1 MYNHKTLK
9 DLTMKDNFMFGAV
22 MSIEENCIG
31 FLEMVLGFKIE
42 RVVISQEKSLVYHP
56 EYRGVRL
63 DIYAKDEHHTHYN
76 VEMQVKKRENLGKR
90 SRYYHSQI
98 DMECLT
104 QGAAYDELPNT
115 FVIFVCDFDPFDREL
130 YCYTFRSECQ
140 EDPSV
145 ELQDGCSTIFLSTAG
160 KNFKD
165 VPTELVKFLRF
176 IASDLEGSKA
186 NFEDPYVEQLQNSV
200 NKIKS
205 DREMGER
212 YMIFEEMLREERQE
226 GLEAGRKEGRREGL
240 EAGRKEGQL
249 KAKREAVI
257 EVLGE
262 LGTLPERLV
271 LQMESV
277 EDFEILRGLLK
288 LAAKAESIDAF
299 EESAAK
305 FFPVK

>member
-42 RVVISQEKSLVYHP
+42 RVVISREKSLVYHP

-140 EDPSV
+140 ENPSV

-186 NFEDPYVEQLQNSV
+186 NFEDPYV
-200 NKIKS
+200 
-205 DREMGER
+205 
-212 YMIFEEMLREERQE
+212 
-226 GLEAGRKEGRREGL
+226 
-240 EAGRKEGQL
+240 
-249 KAKREAVI
+249 
-257 EVLGE
+257 
-262 LGTLPERLV
+262 
-271 LQMESV
+271 
-277 EDFEILRGLLK
+277 
-288 LAAKAESIDAF
+288 
-299 EESAAK
+299 
-305 FFPVK
+305 

>member
-31 FLEMVLGFKIE
+31 FLEMVLGFQIE
-42 RVVISQEKSLVYHP
+42 RVVISREKSLVYHP

-63 DIYAKDEHHTHYN
+63 DIYAKDENHTHYN
-76 VEMQVKKRENLGKR
+76 VEMQVKKREDLGKR

-104 QGAAYDELPNT
+104 QGVAYDELPNT
-115 FVIFVCDFDPFDREL
+115 FVIFVCDFDPFDQEL

-140 EDPSV
+140 EDLSV
-145 ELQDGCSTIFLSTAG
+145 ELQDGSVTIFLSTAG
-160 KNFKD
+160 KNSKD
-165 VPTELVKFLRF
+165 VPSELVKFL
-176 IASDLEGSKA
+176 K
-186 NFEDPYVEQLQNSV
+186 FEDPYVEQLQNSV

-226 GLEAGRKEGRREGL
+226 GLEAGRKEG
-240 EAGRKEGQL
+240 QL
-249 KAKREAVI
+249 KAKREDVI
-257 EVLGE
+257 EFLRE
-262 LGTLPERLV
+262 LGTVPESLIAQV
-271 LQMESV
+271 ESV
-277 EDFEILRGLLK
+277 EDFESLTALLK
-288 LAAKAESIDAF
+288 LAVKADSIDSF
-299 EESAAK
+299 EKDAAQL
-305 FFPVK
+305 FTEQ

>member
-42 RVVISQEKSLVYHP
+42 RVIISREKSLVYHP

-140 EDPSV
+140 ENPSV

-226 GLEAGRKEGRREGL
+226 GLEAGRKEGRREG
-240 EAGRKEGQL
+240 QL
-249 KAKREAVI
+249 KAKREDVL
-257 EVLGE
+257 EVLCE
-262 LGTLPERLV
+262 LGTIPERLV

-277 EDFEILRGLLK
+277 EDFERLRGLLK

-299 EESAAK
+299 EEDAAK

>member
-63 DIYAKDEHHTHYN
+63 DIYVKDEHHTRYN

-226 GLEAGRKEGRREGL
+226 GLEAGRKEGRREG
-240 EAGRKEGQL
+240 QL
-249 KAKREAVI
+249 KAKREDVL

-262 LGTLPERLV
+262 LGTIPERLV

-277 EDFEILRGLLK
+277 EDFEILRALLK

-299 EESAAK
+299 EEDAVK
-305 FFPVK
+305 FFLVK

>member
-1 MYNHKTLK
+1 M
-9 DLTMKDNFMFGAV
+9 
-22 MSIEENCIG
+22 
-31 FLEMVLGFKIE
+31 
-42 RVVISQEKSLVYHP
+42 
-56 EYRGVRL
+56 
-63 DIYAKDEHHTHYN
+63 DIYAKDEYHTHYN

-226 GLEAGRKEGRREGL
+226 GLEAGRREGRKE
-240 EAGRKEGQL
+240 GRKEGQL

-262 LGTLPERLV
+262 LGTIPERLV
-271 LQMESV
+271 LQIESV

-299 EESAAK
+299 EEDAAK

>member
-1 MYNHKTLK
+1 MWSKYDIIK
-9 DLTMKDNFMFGAV
+9 
-22 MSIEENCIG
+22 SYIG
-31 FLEMVLGFKIE
+31 FLEMVLGFQIE
-42 RVVISQEKSLVYHP
+42 RVIISREKSLVYHP

-63 DIYAKDEHHTHYN
+63 DIYAKDENHTHYI

-115 FVIFVCDFDPFDREL
+115 FVIFVCDFDPFDQEL

-140 EDPSV
+140 EDLSV
-145 ELQDGCSTIFLSTAG
+145 ELQDGSVTIFLSTAG
-160 KNFKD
+160 KNSKD
-165 VPTELVKFLRF
+165 VPSELVKFLKF

-186 NFEDPYVEQLQNSV
+186 DFEDSYVEQLQNSV

-226 GLEAGRKEGRREGL
+226 GLEAG
-240 EAGRKEGQL
+240 QL

-257 EVLGE
+257 ELLEE
-262 LGTLPERLV
+262 LGIVPESLIV
-271 LQMESV
+271 QVESV
-277 EDFEILRGLLK
+277 EDFESLTALLK
-288 LAAKAESIDAF
+288 LAAKADSIDSF
-299 EESAAK
+299 EKDAAQ
-305 FFPVK
+305 FFSEK

>member
-31 FLEMVLGFKIE
+31 FLEMVLGFQVE
-42 RVVISQEKSLVYHP
+42 RVIISREKSLVYHP

-63 DIYAKDEHHTHYN
+63 DIYAKDENHTHYN

-115 FVIFVCDFDPFDREL
+115 FVIFVCDFDPFDQEL

-140 EDPSV
+140 EDLSV
-145 ELQDGCSTIFLSTAG
+145 KLQDGSVTIFLSTAG
-160 KNFKD
+160 KNSKD
-165 VPTELVKFLRF
+165 VPSELVKFLKF

-226 GLEAGRKEGRREGL
+226 GLEAGRKEG
-240 EAGRKEGQL
+240 QL
-249 KAKREAVI
+249 KAKREDVI
-257 EVLGE
+257 EFLRE
-262 LGTLPERLV
+262 LGTVPESLIAQV
-271 LQMESV
+271 ESV
-277 EDFEILRGLLK
+277 EDFESLTALLK
-288 LAAKAESIDAF
+288 LAAKADSIDSF
-299 EESAAK
+299 EKDAAQL
-305 FFPVK
+305 FTEQ

>member
-42 RVVISQEKSLVYHP
+42 RVVISREKSLVYHP

-226 GLEAGRKEGRREGL
+226 GLEAGRKEGRREG
-240 EAGRKEGQL
+240 QL
-249 KAKREAVI
+249 KAKREDVL

-262 LGTLPERLV
+262 LGMIPERLV

-277 EDFEILRGLLK
+277 EDFEILRALLK

-299 EESAAK
+299 EESAAE
-305 FFPVK
+305 FFSEK

>member
-31 FLEMVLGFKIE
+31 FLEMVLGFQIE
-42 RVVISQEKSLVYHP
+42 RVVISREKSLVYHP

-63 DIYAKDEHHTHYN
+63 DIYAKDENHTHYN

-104 QGAAYDELPNT
+104 QGVAYDELPNT
-115 FVIFVCDFDPFDREL
+115 FVIFVCDFDPFDQEL

-140 EDPSV
+140 ENPSV
-145 ELQDGCSTIFLSTAG
+145 KLQDGSVTIFLSTAG
-160 KNFKD
+160 KNSED
-165 VPTELVKFLRF
+165 VPSELVKFLKF

-186 NFEDPYVEQLQNSV
+186 DFEDSYVEQLQNSV

-226 GLEAGRKEGRREGL
+226 GLEAG
-240 EAGRKEGQL
+240 QL

-257 EVLGE
+257 ELLEE
-262 LGTLPERLV
+262 LGIVPESLIV
-271 LQMESV
+271 QVESV
-277 EDFEILRGLLK
+277 EDFESLTALLK
-288 LAAKAESIDAF
+288 LAAKADSIDSF
-299 EESAAK
+299 EKDAAQ
-305 FFPVK
+305 FFSEK

>member
-1 MYNHKTLK
+1 MSDWQQPGESPAVAFGGIKRDRSKTMVLLDEMCYNHAMEFLCRNGGSMYNHKTLK

-130 YCYTFRSECQ
+130 YCYTFWSECQ
-140 EDPSV
+140 ENPSV

-186 NFEDPYVEQLQNSV
+186 NFEDPYVE
-200 NKIKS
+200 
-205 DREMGER
+205 
-212 YMIFEEMLREERQE
+212 
-226 GLEAGRKEGRREGL
+226 
-240 EAGRKEGQL
+240 
-249 KAKREAVI
+249 
-257 EVLGE
+257 
-262 LGTLPERLV
+262 
-271 LQMESV
+271 
-277 EDFEILRGLLK
+277 
-288 LAAKAESIDAF
+288 
-299 EESAAK
+299 
-305 FFPVK
+305 

>member
-31 FLEMVLGFKIE
+31 FLEMVLGFQIE
-42 RVVISQEKSLVYHP
+42 RVIISREKSLVYHP

-63 DIYAKDEHHTHYN
+63 DIYAKDENHTHYN

-115 FVIFVCDFDPFDREL
+115 FVIFVCDFDPFDQEL

-140 EDPSV
+140 EDLSV
-145 ELQDGCSTIFLSTAG
+145 ELQDGSVTIFLSTAG
-160 KNFKD
+160 KNSKD
-165 VPTELVKFLRF
+165 VPSELVKFLKF

-186 NFEDPYVEQLQNSV
+186 DFEDSYVEQLQNSV

-212 YMIFEEMLREERQE
+212 YMIFEEMLSS
-226 GLEAGRKEGRREGL
+226 
-240 EAGRKEGQL
+240 
-249 KAKREAVI
+249 
-257 EVLGE
+257 
-262 LGTLPERLV
+262 
-271 LQMESV
+271 M
-277 EDFEILRGLLK
+277 
-288 LAAKAESIDAF
+288 
-299 EESAAK
+299 
-305 FFPVK
+305 

>member
-42 RVVISQEKSLVYHP
+42 RVVISREKSLVYHP

-212 YMIFEEMLREERQE
+212 YMIFEEMLREERRE
-226 GLEAGRKEGRREGL
+226 GLEAGRKEGRREG
-240 EAGRKEGQL
+240 QL
-249 KAKREAVI
+249 KAKREDVL

-262 LGTLPERLV
+262 LGTIPGRLV

-288 LAAKAESIDAF
+288 LAAKADSIDAF
-299 EESAAK
+299 EEDAAK
-305 FFPVK
+305 FFSVK

>member
-1 MYNHKTLK
+1 M
-9 DLTMKDNFMFGAV
+9 
-22 MSIEENCIG
+22 
-31 FLEMVLGFKIE
+31 
-42 RVVISQEKSLVYHP
+42 
-56 EYRGVRL
+56 

-226 GLEAGRKEGRREGL
+226 GLEAGRREGL

-262 LGTLPERLV
+262 LGMIPERLV

-277 EDFEILRGLLK
+277 EDFEILRALLK
-288 LAAKAESIDAF
+288 LAAKADSIDAF
-299 EESAAK
+299 EESAAE
-305 FFPVK
+305 FFL

>member
-1 MYNHKTLK
+1 MWSKYDIIK
-9 DLTMKDNFMFGAV
+9 
-22 MSIEENCIG
+22 SYIG
-31 FLEMVLGFKIE
+31 FLEMVLGFQIE
-42 RVVISQEKSLVYHP
+42 RVIISREKSLVYHP

-63 DIYAKDEHHTHYN
+63 DIYAKDENHTHYN

-115 FVIFVCDFDPFDREL
+115 FVIFVCDFDPFDQEL

-140 EDPSV
+140 EDLSV
-145 ELQDGCSTIFLSTAG
+145 ELQDGSVTIFLSTAG
-160 KNFKD
+160 KNSKD
-165 VPTELVKFLRF
+165 VPSELVKFLKF

-186 NFEDPYVEQLQNSV
+186 DFEDSYVEQLQNSV

-226 GLEAGRKEGRREGL
+226 GLEAG
-240 EAGRKEGQL
+240 QL

-257 EVLGE
+257 ELLEE
-262 LGTLPERLV
+262 LGIVPESLIV
-271 LQMESV
+271 QVESV
-277 EDFEILRGLLK
+277 EDFESLTALLK
-288 LAAKAESIDAF
+288 LAAKADSIDSF
-299 EESAAK
+299 EKDAAQ
-305 FFPVK
+305 FFSEK

>member
-1 MYNHKTLK
+1 
-9 DLTMKDNFMFGAV
+9 
-22 MSIEENCIG
+22 
-31 FLEMVLGFKIE
+31 MVLGFQIE
-42 RVVISQEKSLVYHP
+42 RVIISREKSLVYHP

-63 DIYAKDEHHTHYN
+63 DIYAKDENHTHYI

-115 FVIFVCDFDPFDREL
+115 FVIFVCDFDPFDQEL

-140 EDPSV
+140 EDLSV
-145 ELQDGCSTIFLSTAG
+145 ELQDGSVTIFLSTAG
-160 KNFKD
+160 KNSKD
-165 VPTELVKFLRF
+165 VPSELVKFLKF

-186 NFEDPYVEQLQNSV
+186 DFEDSYVEQLQNSV

-226 GLEAGRKEGRREGL
+226 GLEAG
-240 EAGRKEGQL
+240 QL

-257 EVLGE
+257 ELLEE
-262 LGTLPERLV
+262 LGIVPESLIV
-271 LQMESV
+271 QVESV
-277 EDFEILRGLLK
+277 EDFESLTALLK
-288 LAAKAESIDAF
+288 LAAKADSIDSF
-299 EESAAK
+299 EKDAAQ
-305 FFPVK
+305 FFSEK

>member
-31 FLEMVLGFKIE
+31 FLEMVLGFQVE
-42 RVVISQEKSLVYHP
+42 RVIISREKSLVYHP

-63 DIYAKDEHHTHYN
+63 DIYAKDENHTHYN

-115 FVIFVCDFDPFDREL
+115 FVIFVCDFDPFDQEL

-140 EDPSV
+140 EDLSV
-145 ELQDGCSTIFLSTAG
+145 ELQDGSVTIFLSTAG
-160 KNFKD
+160 KNSKD
-165 VPTELVKFLRF
+165 VPSELVKFLKF

-186 NFEDPYVEQLQNSV
+186 DFEDSYVEQLQNSV

-226 GLEAGRKEGRREGL
+226 GLEAG
-240 EAGRKEGQL
+240 QL

-257 EVLGE
+257 ELLEE
-262 LGTLPERLV
+262 LGIVPESLIV
-271 LQMESV
+271 QVESV
-277 EDFEILRGLLK
+277 EDFESLTALLK
-288 LAAKAESIDAF
+288 LAAKAGSIDSF
-299 EESAAK
+299 EKDAAQ
-305 FFPVK
+305 FFSEK

>member
-31 FLEMVLGFKIE
+31 FLEMVLGFQIE
-42 RVVISQEKSLVYHP
+42 RVVISREKSLVYHP

-63 DIYAKDEHHTHYN
+63 DIYAKDENHTHYN

-104 QGAAYDELPNT
+104 QGVAYDELPNT
-115 FVIFVCDFDPFDREL
+115 FVISVCDFDPFDQEL

-140 EDPSV
+140 ENPSV
-145 ELQDGCSTIFLSTAG
+145 KLQDGSVTIFLSTAG
-160 KNFKD
+160 KNSED
-165 VPTELVKFLRF
+165 VPSELVKFLKF

-226 GLEAGRKEGRREGL
+226 GLEAGRKEG
-240 EAGRKEGQL
+240 QL
-249 KAKREAVI
+249 KAKREDVI
-257 EVLGE
+257 EFLRE
-262 LGTLPERLV
+262 LGTVPESLIAQV
-271 LQMESV
+271 ESV
-277 EDFEILRGLLK
+277 EDFESLTALLK
-288 LAAKAESIDAF
+288 LAAKADSIDSF
-299 EESAAK
+299 EKDAAQL
-305 FFPVK
+305 FTEQ

>member
-31 FLEMVLGFKIE
+31 FLEMVLGFQIE
-42 RVVISQEKSLVYHP
+42 RVIISREKSLVYHP

-63 DIYAKDEHHTHYN
+63 DIYAKDENHTHYN

-115 FVIFVCDFDPFDREL
+115 FVIFVCDFDPFDQEL

-140 EDPSV
+140 EDLSV
-145 ELQDGCSTIFLSTAG
+145 KLQDGSVTIFLSTAG
-160 KNFKD
+160 KNSKD
-165 VPTELVKFLRF
+165 VPSELVKFLKF

-186 NFEDPYVEQLQNSV
+186 NFEDSYVEQLQNSV

-226 GLEAGRKEGRREGL
+226 GLEAG
-240 EAGRKEGQL
+240 QL

-257 EVLGE
+257 ELLEE
-262 LGTLPERLV
+262 LGIVPESLIV
-271 LQMESV
+271 QVESV
-277 EDFEILRGLLK
+277 EDFESLTALLK
-288 LAAKAESIDAF
+288 LAAKADSIDSF
-299 EESAAK
+299 EKDAAQ
-305 FFPVK
+305 FFSEK

>member
-1 MYNHKTLK
+1 MWSKYDIIK
-9 DLTMKDNFMFGAV
+9 
-22 MSIEENCIG
+22 SYIG
-31 FLEMVLGFKIE
+31 FLEMVLGFQIE
-42 RVVISQEKSLVYHP
+42 RVIISREKSLVYHP

-63 DIYAKDEHHTHYN
+63 DIYAKDENHTHYN

-115 FVIFVCDFDPFDREL
+115 FVIFVCDFDPFDQEL

-140 EDPSV
+140 EDLSV
-145 ELQDGCSTIFLSTAG
+145 ELQDGSVTIFLSTAG
-160 KNFKD
+160 KNSKD
-165 VPTELVKFLRF
+165 VPSELVKFLKF

-186 NFEDPYVEQLQNSV
+186 DFEDSYVEQLQNSV

-226 GLEAGRKEGRREGL
+226 GLEAG
-240 EAGRKEGQL
+240 QL

-257 EVLGE
+257 ELLEE
-262 LGTLPERLV
+262 LGIVPESLIV
-271 LQMESV
+271 QVESV
-277 EDFEILRGLLK
+277 EDFERLTALLK
-288 LAAKAESIDAF
+288 LAAKADSIDSF
-299 EESAAK
+299 EKDAAQ
-305 FFPVK
+305 FFSEK

>member
-63 DIYAKDEHHTHYN
+63 DIYAKDEYHTHYN

-145 ELQDGCSTIFLSTAG
+145 ELQDGCSTIFLSTEG

-226 GLEAGRKEGRREGL
+226 GLEAGRKEGRREG
-240 EAGRKEGQL
+240 QL
-249 KAKREAVI
+249 KAKREDVL

-262 LGTLPERLV
+262 LGTIPERLV

-299 EESAAK
+299 EESAAE
-305 FFPVK
+305 FFSVK